1 MQALAAIRASTTLVE
16 AAQHAARLQRLTA
29 ATRASLEQHVRAEEQ
44 ELWPLF
50 AEYFTEAEQ
59 DHLVGVIIGRTGAEV
74 LQAMLPWVT
83 GSSSHFCESMS
94 YFAPQRTEWFV
105 LLTALSLGKHLSACA
120 CSHGAV

>member
-1 MQALAAIRASTTLVE
+1 M
-16 AAQHAARLQRLTA
+16 
-29 ATRASLEQHVRAEEQ
+29 RAEEQ

-83 GSSSHFCESMS
+83 GTSSLFWESM
-94 YFAPQRTEWFV
+94 RC
-105 LLTALSLGKHLSACA
+105 SAFERSERVPA
-120 CSHGAV
+120 

>member
-1 MQALAAIRASTTLVE
+1 MSATLDE
-16 AAQHAARLQRLTA
+16 AARHAATLQRLTA

-83 GSSSHFCESMS
+83 GGHTSNV
-94 YFAPQRTEWFV
+94 PV
-105 LLTALSLGKHLSACA
+105 LPLGQYSCSGWSPFTVLSGFSNDQAA
-120 CSHGAV
+120 RM

>member
-1 MQALAAIRASTTLVE
+1 M
-16 AAQHAARLQRLTA
+16 
-29 ATRASLEQHVRAEEQ
+29 RAEEQ

-83 GSSSHFCESMS
+83 GALVTSFSTASFSTL
-94 YFAPQRTEWFV
+94 AIVRFV
-105 LLTALSLGKHLSACA
+105 VC
-120 CSHGAV
+120 